1 MKVEMV
7 KYTLDPELAIA
18 RAGGISHENS
28 IDNYEEAKDLVAKF
42 KKWGHETPFEF
53 ADATFYIEGISRTCL
68 AQLTR
73 HRLASF
79 LVKSQRYVDHSQSEM
94 VIPGSV
100 EKWASKT
107 KGNQDRLD
115 IFKEQYYQFYD
126 TLIENGVPK
135 EDARFFLPEGT
146 KTSLYMKANFREY
159 MHIIELRG
167 GDHGAQW
174 EIKKVANKIK
184 EQLHEIAPT
193 LF

>member
-1 MKVEMV
+1 MKVQLVDNTFE
-7 KYTLDPELAIA
+7 PEYAIA
-18 RAGGISHENS
+18 QAGGISHNNS
-28 IDNYEEAKDLVAKF
+28 IHNLEDARDLVAKF
-42 KKWGHETPFEF
+42 KEWGHETPFEF

-94 VIPGSV
+94 VVPESV
-100 EKWASKT
+100 KRWAQRAKA
-107 KGNQDRLD
+107 NRDRLD
-115 IFKEQYYQFYD
+115 IFKEQYHQFYD
-126 TLIENGVPK
+126 TLVEDGIPK

-146 KTSLYMKANFREY
+146 KTSLYIKANFREH
-159 MHIIELRG
+159 MHIVELRG

-174 EIKKVANKIK
+174 EIKEVANKMK